1 MPATDLSAELKTW
14 LDESAVMPE
23 SFTIQKPSKQPA
35 TFVIMD
41 RDGNGRVRGIPR
53 GKKGFVLKV
62 RDPDTDAVYAAKF
75 CIAADY
81 DGARSER
88 DEAVLAAKLRD
99 ARDLFAPPLHIGRV
113 RTFEGMPGPE
123 EGFVCFISDWIGGQ
137 TIESI
142 SSYPST
148 LTPEMASEV
157 AIKVLRA
164 LNFLQRQGLKH
175 DDLHWGNVMVRP
187 MSPDMALNEDD
198 LREVSVVIIDLG
210 SLKPIDQPTTK
221 SKDDYLSL
229 IDLLTQMHNTLWR
242 ERPVVSA
249 HPLFFRNLV
258 RIIQCMTDDDPARFY
273 PKLSDL
279 ARDFSQLRGGARRD
293 QCDHARIPALRSD
306 LG

>member
-99 ARDLFAPPLHIGRV
+99 ARDLFAPPLYIGRV

-123 EGFVCFISDWIGGQ
+123 EGFVCFISDWIDGQ

-142 SSYPST
+142 SSYP
-148 LTPEMASEV
+148 P
-157 AIKVLRA
+157 
-164 LNFLQRQGLKH
+164 H
-175 DDLHWGNVMVRP
+175 
-187 MSPDMALNEDD
+187 
-198 LREVSVVIIDLG
+198 
-210 SLKPIDQPTTK
+210 
-221 SKDDYLSL
+221 
-229 IDLLTQMHNTLWR
+229 
-242 ERPVVSA
+242 
-249 HPLFFRNLV
+249 
-258 RIIQCMTDDDPARFY
+258 TD
-273 PKLSDL
+273 S
-279 ARDFSQLRGGARRD
+279 RDGLRGRHQSAPGAEFPAEAGAKARRPPLGKR
-293 QCDHARIPALRSD
+293 HGPANVPGHGSQ
-306 LG
+306 